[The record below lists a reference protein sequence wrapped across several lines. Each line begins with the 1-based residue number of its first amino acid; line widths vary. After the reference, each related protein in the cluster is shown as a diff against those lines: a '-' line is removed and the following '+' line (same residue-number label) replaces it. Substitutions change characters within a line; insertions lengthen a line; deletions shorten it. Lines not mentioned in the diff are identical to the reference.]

1 MRCYFCNKKI
11 DKEDAY
17 KFTWFSLNKKLH
29 IQYYC
34 NKEECDEYYK
44 NKRYRRLLVK
54 EIGSILG
61 DTRYVSCIVDKRID
75 DLNELGYSYEDML
88 KIIKTRKRHLDLTNI
103 EHESDRIKFIF
114 DKIEEHL
121 K

>member
-1 MRCYFCNKKI
+1 
-11 DKEDAY
+11 
-17 KFTWFSLNKKLH
+17 LH

-34 NKEECDEYYK
+34 NKDECDEYYK

-61 DTRYVSCIVDKRID
+61 DARYVSCVVDKRID
-75 DLNELGYSYEDML
+75 DLKELGYSYEDML
-88 KIIKTRKRHLDLTNI
+88 KIIKTRKYYLDLTDI
-103 EHESDRIKFIF
+103 ENESDKIKFIF
-114 DKIEEHL
+114 DDIKEYL